1 MGLRNVHSKENL
13 SKTWQQDSES
23 KGEKTMYI
31 KLNFP
36 KTTLMALAKQAI
48 VMENIVGQMVVFTKA
63 SGSKDK

>member
-13 SKTWQQDSES
+13 SKTWQQDSEF

-31 KLNFP
+31 KVNFP

-48 VMENIVGQMVVFTKA
+48 FKKILRYQMFT
-63 SGSKDK
+63 